1 MWLWI
6 LGTLPPDW
14 GDANIKYYAKYGIL
28 PQTHGNIIITL
39 VDALAHL
46 QWVGFSFFDRNYF
59 NLVVILF
66 LCSVRKVMK
75 TTHKNSSIIILD
87 ISLTGLFWV
96 PVSVLITLLF
106 RIVLPVAGIIICIL
120 QMGKLRLCLC
130 CKVEYIIHGSVP
142 IILLRDSRLEIFVQL
157 KQKTFEK
164 SLLIELMP

>member
-1 MWLWI
+1 M
-6 LGTLPPDW
+6 GFFPKPMVT
-14 GDANIKYYAKYGIL
+14 
-28 PQTHGNIIITL
+28 IIITL
-39 VDALAHL
+39 IDASTFA
-46 QWVGFSFFDRNYF
+46 VSGIFPFDRNYF

-142 IILLRDSRLEIFVQL
+142 IILLRILDLKFLCNWSRRRL
-157 KQKTFEK
+157 K
-164 SLLIELMP
+164 SLCWWELMP